1 MLWKECSYVQTE
13 QLTCAAR
20 TNLVDDEADFGVGE
34 LDERRDEVALDV
46 NLHDRHF
53 AARASDDGVA
63 VDVLADLRRSA
74 QEENNASHSREHSSL
89 QLKCM

>member
-1 MLWKECSYVQTE
+1 M
-13 QLTCAAR
+13 
-20 TNLVDDEADFGVGE
+20 DDEADFGVGE

-63 VDVLADLRRSA
+63 VDVLADLRRAA
-74 QEENNASHSREHSSL
+74 QDRGEQFQSQS
-89 QLKCM
+89 